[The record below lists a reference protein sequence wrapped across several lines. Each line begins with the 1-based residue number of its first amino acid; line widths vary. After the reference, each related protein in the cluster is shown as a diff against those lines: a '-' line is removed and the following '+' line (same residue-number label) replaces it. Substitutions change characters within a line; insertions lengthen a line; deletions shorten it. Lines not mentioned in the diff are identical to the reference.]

1 MILKVCDR
9 CGCEIKPKNND
20 PGAIKFGWTTYNNE
34 FTNKTGI
41 EPFDLC
47 SVCMKQLV
55 VFLGCEPKRI
65 GVKETINEQEKAVI
79 QNEINKTLER
89 IMKEQ
94 EKHAK

>member
-1 MILKVCDR
+1 MVLKVCDR

-79 QNEINKTLER
+79 KKEIDETLKR
-89 IMKEQ
+89 VKELQ

>member
-20 PGAIKFGWTTYNNE
+20 PGAIKFGWTRYDGD

-47 SVCMKQLV
+47 NVCMKQLV
-55 VFLGCEPKRI
+55 VFLGCEPKRV

-89 IMKEQ
+89 IKKEQ

>member
-20 PGAIKFGWTTYNNE
+20 PGAIKFGWTRYDGD

-65 GVKETINEQEKAVI
+65 GVKETINEQKKAVI
-79 QNEINKTLER
+79 KKEIDETLEQ
-89 IMKEQ
+89 IKNLQ

>member
-1 MILKVCDR
+1 MVLKVCDR
-9 CGCEIKPKNND
+9 CSCEIKPKNND
-20 PGAIKFGWTTYNNE
+20 PGAIKFGWTRYDGD

-65 GVKETINEQEKAVI
+65 GVKDTIIEQEKAVI
-79 QNEINKTLER
+79 KKEIDETLER
-89 IMKEQ
+89 VKELQ

>member
-1 MILKVCDR
+1 MVLKVCDR

-20 PGAIKFGWTTYNNE
+20 PGAIKFGWTRYDGD

-55 VFLGCEPKRI
+55 VFLGCEPKRV
-65 GVKETINEQEKAVI
+65 GVKETINEQEKAMI

>member
-1 MILKVCDR
+1 MVLKVCDR

-20 PGAIKFGWTTYNNE
+20 PGAIKFGWTRYDGD

-65 GVKETINEQEKAVI
+65 GVKDTISEQEKAVI

-89 IMKEQ
+89 VKELQ

>member
-55 VFLGCEPKRI
+55 VFLGCEPKQV
-65 GVKETINEQEKAVI
+65 GVKETINEQEKAMI

-89 IMKEQ
+89 IKKEQ
-94 EKHAK
+94 EKHTK

>member
-1 MILKVCDR
+1 MVLKVCDR

-20 PGAIKFGWTTYNNE
+20 PGAIKFGWTRYDGD

-55 VFLGCEPKRI
+55 MFLGCEPKRI
-65 GVKETINEQEKAVI
+65 GVKDTINEQEKAVI
-79 QNEINKTLER
+79 QNEINKTLEQ
-89 IMKEQ
+89 IKKMQ

>member
-34 FTNKTGI
+34 FTKKTGI

-47 SVCMKQLV
+47 GVCMKQLV
-55 VFLGCEPKRI
+55 VFLGCEPKRV
-65 GVKETINEQEKAVI
+65 GVKETFNEQEKAVI

-89 IMKEQ
+89 IKKEQ

>member
-1 MILKVCDR
+1 MVLKVCDR

-20 PGAIKFGWTTYNNE
+20 PGAIKFGWTRYDGD

-47 SVCMKQLV
+47 NVCMKQLV
-55 VFLGCEPKRI
+55 AFLGCEPKRV

-79 QNEINKTLER
+79 KKEIDETLER
-89 IMKEQ
+89 VKELQ

>member
-1 MILKVCDR
+1 MVLKVCDR

-20 PGAIKFGWTTYNNE
+20 PGAIEFGWTRYDGD
-34 FTNKTGI
+34 FTNKIGI

-47 SVCMKQLV
+47 NVCMKQLV

-65 GVKETINEQEKAVI
+65 GVKDTLADQEREIIKKEINE
-79 QNEINKTLER
+79 TLER
-89 IMKEQ
+89 VKKLQ

>member
-1 MILKVCDR
+1 MVLKVCDR

-20 PGAIKFGWTTYNNE
+20 PGAIKFGWTRYDGD

-79 QNEINKTLER
+79 KKEIDETLAR
-89 IMKEQ
+89 IKKEQ

>member
-1 MILKVCDR
+1 MVLKVCDR

-20 PGAIKFGWTTYNNE
+20 PGAIKFGWTRYDGD
-34 FTNKTGI
+34 FTNKTGV

-47 SVCMKQLV
+47 NVCIKQLV

-65 GVKETINEQEKAVI
+65 GVKDTINEQEKAVI
-79 QNEINKTLER
+79 KNEINKTLER

>member
-1 MILKVCDR
+1 MVLKVCDR

-20 PGAIKFGWTTYNNE
+20 PGAIKFGWTRYDGD

-55 VFLGCEPKRI
+55 VFLGCEPKRV

-79 QNEINKTLER
+79 KKEINETLER
-89 IMKEQ
+89 VKELQ

>member
-1 MILKVCDR
+1 MVLKVCDR

-20 PGAIKFGWTTYNNE
+20 PGAIKFGWTRYDGD

-65 GVKETINEQEKAVI
+65 GVKETLVDQEREIIKK
-79 QNEINKTLER
+79 EINKALEQV
-89 IMKEQ
+89 KELQ

>member
-20 PGAIKFGWTTYNNE
+20 PGAIKFGWTRYDGD

-47 SVCMKQLV
+47 NVCMKQLV
-55 VFLGCEPKRI
+55 VFLGCEPKRV
-65 GVKETINEQEKAVI
+65 GMKETINEQEKAVI
-79 QNEINKTLER
+79 QNEINETLER
-89 IMKEQ
+89 VKKLQ

>member
-1 MILKVCDR
+1 MVLKVCDR

-20 PGAIKFGWTTYNNE
+20 PGAIKFGWTRYDGD

-55 VFLGCEPKRI
+55 VFLGCEPKRV
-65 GVKETINEQEKAVI
+65 GVKETLADQEREILK
-79 QNEINKTLER
+79 NEINETLER
-89 IMKEQ
+89 VKKLQ

>member
-1 MILKVCDR
+1 MVLKVCDR

-20 PGAIKFGWTTYNNE
+20 PGAIKFGWTRYDGD

-47 SVCMKQLV
+47 NVCMKQLV

-65 GVKETINEQEKAVI
+65 GVKETLAVPNREIIKKEINEA
-79 QNEINKTLER
+79 LEQV
-89 IMKEQ
+89 KELQ

>member
-1 MILKVCDR
+1 MVLKVCDR

-47 SVCMKQLV
+47 NVCMKQLM

-65 GVKETINEQEKAVI
+65 GVKETINEQEKAVLKK
-79 QNEINKTLER
+79 EIDETLER
-89 IMKEQ
+89 IKELQ

>member
-1 MILKVCDR
+1 MVLKVCDR

-20 PGAIKFGWTTYNNE
+20 PGAIKFGWTRYDGD

-47 SVCMKQLV
+47 NVCMKQLV

-65 GVKETINEQEKAVI
+65 GVKDTLADQEREIIK
-79 QNEINKTLER
+79 NEINETLER
-89 IMKEQ
+89 VKKLQ

>member
-1 MILKVCDR
+1 MVLKVCDR

-20 PGAIKFGWTTYNNE
+20 PGAIKFGWTRYDGD

-47 SVCMKQLV
+47 NVCMKQLM

-65 GVKETINEQEKAVI
+65 GVKDTIDEQEKAVI

-89 IMKEQ
+89 VKKLQ

>member
-1 MILKVCDR
+1 MVLKVCDR

-20 PGAIKFGWTTYNNE
+20 PSAIKFGWTRYDGD

-65 GVKETINEQEKAVI
+65 GVKDTIDEQEKAVI

-89 IMKEQ
+89 IKKKQ

>member
-1 MILKVCDR
+1 MVLKVCDR

-20 PGAIKFGWTTYNNE
+20 PGAIKFGWTRYDGD

-55 VFLGCEPKRI
+55 VFLGCEPKRV

-79 QNEINKTLER
+79 QNEINETLER
-89 IMKEQ
+89 VKKLQ

>member
-1 MILKVCDR
+1 MVLKVCDR

-20 PGAIKFGWTTYNNE
+20 PGAIKFGWTRYDGD
-34 FTNKTGI
+34 FTNKTGV

-55 VFLGCEPKRI
+55 VFLGCEPKRV

-79 QNEINKTLER
+79 KKEIDKTLTW
-89 IMKEQ
+89 IKKEQ

>member
-20 PGAIKFGWTTYNNE
+20 PGAIKFGWTRYDGD

-47 SVCMKQLV
+47 NVCMKQLV
-55 VFLGCEPKRI
+55 VFLGCEPKRV
-65 GVKETINEQEKAVI
+65 GMKDTINEQEKAVI
-79 QNEINKTLER
+79 QNEINETLER
-89 IMKEQ
+89 VKKLQ

>member
-1 MILKVCDR
+1 MVLKVCDR

-20 PGAIKFGWTTYNNE
+20 PGAIKFGWTRYDGD

-55 VFLGCEPKRI
+55 VFLGCEPKRV
-65 GVKETINEQEKAVI
+65 GMKETINEQEKAVI
-79 QNEINKTLER
+79 QNEINETLER
-89 IMKEQ
+89 VKKLQ

>member
-20 PGAIKFGWTTYNNE
+20 PGAIKFGWTRYDGD

-47 SVCMKQLV
+47 GVCMKQLV
-55 VFLGCEPKRI
+55 VFLGCEPKRV

-79 QNEINKTLER
+79 KKEIDEALEQ
-89 IMKEQ
+89 IKELQ

>member
-1 MILKVCDR
+1 MVLKVCDR

-20 PGAIKFGWTTYNNE
+20 PGAIKFGWTRYDGD

-55 VFLGCEPKRI
+55 IFLGCEPKRI
-65 GVKETINEQEKAVI
+65 GVKETINEQEKAMI

-89 IMKEQ
+89 IKELQ

>member
-1 MILKVCDR
+1 MVLKVCDR

-20 PGAIKFGWTTYNNE
+20 PGAIKFGWTRYDGD

-55 VFLGCEPKRI
+55 VFLGCEPKRV
-65 GVKETINEQEKAVI
+65 GVKETINEQEKAMI

-89 IMKEQ
+89 IKELQ

>member
-1 MILKVCDR
+1 MVLKICDR

-20 PGAIKFGWTTYNNE
+20 PGAIKFGWTRYDGG

-47 SVCMKQLV
+47 NVCMKQLV

-65 GVKETINEQEKAVI
+65 GVKNTINEQEKAVI
-79 QNEINKTLER
+79 QNEINKALEQV
-89 IMKEQ
+89 KELQ

>member
-1 MILKVCDR
+1 MVVSIMILKVCDR

-55 VFLGCEPKRI
+55 VFLGCEPKRVR
-65 GVKETINEQEKAVI
+65 VKETINEQEK
-79 QNEINKTLER
+79 
-89 IMKEQ
+89 Q

>member
-1 MILKVCDR
+1 MVLKVCDR

-20 PGAIKFGWTTYNNE
+20 PGAIKFGWTRYDGD

-47 SVCMKQLV
+47 SICMKQLV

-65 GVKETINEQEKAVI
+65 GVKDTINEQEKAVI
-79 QNEINKTLER
+79 QNEINKTLEQ
-89 IMKEQ
+89 IKKLQ

>member
-1 MILKVCDR
+1 MVLKVCDR

-34 FTNKTGI
+34 FTNKTGV

-47 SVCMKQLV
+47 NVCMKQLV
-55 VFLGCEPKRI
+55 VFLGCEPKRV

-79 QNEINKTLER
+79 QKEIDETLER

>member
-1 MILKVCDR
+1 MVLKVCDR

-20 PGAIKFGWTTYNNE
+20 PGAIKFGWTRYDGD

-47 SVCMKQLV
+47 NICMKQLV
-55 VFLGCEPKRI
+55 VFLGCEPKRV

-89 IMKEQ
+89 IKKEQ

>member
-20 PGAIKFGWTTYNNE
+20 PGAIKFGWTRYDGD

-55 VFLGCEPKRI
+55 VFLGCEPKRV
-65 GVKETINEQEKAVI
+65 GVKETLADQEREIIK
-79 QNEINKTLER
+79 NEINETLER
-89 IMKEQ
+89 VKKLQ